1 MLKTISLKKFI
12 SIPKFKTK
20 NTNNVYDEN
29 WNMYFSNEEKRQQF
43 LNRIAKAEK
52 NIKEGNVYS
61 QEEVEIYFKEK
72 YGIIEN
78 L

>member
-29 WNMYFSNEEKRQQF
+29 WNMYFANEEKKKQF
-43 LNRIAKAEK
+43 LSRIAKSEE
-52 NIKEGNVYS
+52 NIKAGNVYS

-72 YGIIEN
+72 YGI
-78 L
+78 